1 MKLEKWALIAEIGS
15 GVAIVV
21 TLIVLI
27 IETRANTDAIRAQT
41 AGAAFSISAQ
51 SFYYAEGNAALEKA
65 AEIGLS
71 ELETDERAHAVA
83 LMASIFN
90 MYDNN
95 YYQYRRGM
103 LDEEIHQAYRRR
115 LAALMS
121 FTLYRESWTT
131 MKGNSTEA
139 FQRYVDE
146 IIEENEE

>member
-1 MKLEKWALIAEIGS
+1 VKLEKWALIAEIGS

-27 IETRANTDAIRAQT
+27 VETRANTDAIRAQT
-41 AGAAFSISAQ
+41 AGAAFSVSAQ
-51 SFYYAEGNAALEKA
+51 SFYYPEGNVALERA
-65 AEIGLS
+65 SEVGFS
-71 ELETDERAHAVA
+71 ELDTDERAHAIA
-83 LMASIFN
+83 LMASIFT

-103 LDEEIHQAYRRR
+103 LDEEIHQTYRRR
-115 LAALMS
+115 VASLMY
-121 FTLYRESWTT
+121 FPVYREGWAN

-146 IIEENEE
+146 IIAELE

>member
-21 TLIVLI
+21 TLVVLI
-27 IETRANTDAIRAQT
+27 VETRANTDAIKIQT
-41 AGAAFSISAQ
+41 AEAAFSTSAQ
-51 SFYYAEGNAALEKA
+51 SFYYPEGNVALERA
-65 AEIGLS
+65 AEIGFS
-71 ELETDERAHAVA
+71 ELKTDERAHAVA
-83 LMASIFN
+83 LMASIFA

-95 YYQYRRGM
+95 YYQYRRGT

-121 FTLYRESWTT
+121 VPLYRDRWTI

-146 IIEENEE
+146 IIEELEE